1 MRSPVPAVGA
11 FLSLFLGFGVADL
24 TGVRW
29 LGGIVLLIIGVISG
43 FYLLRLAG
51 LGRALVFAVAVVI
64 GFIVS
69 HPLGSILGAYGS
81 LSAISLIVAVIIYSI
96 TPRQVA
102 A

>member
-24 TGVRW
+24 TGIRW
-29 LGGIVLLIIGVISG
+29 LGGLVLLIIGVISG
-43 FYLLRLAG
+43 FYLFRLAG
-51 LGRALVFAVAVVI
+51 LGRVLVFAVAVVI
-64 GFIVS
+64 GFMVS
-69 HPLGSILGAYGS
+69 YPLGSILGAYGS
-81 LSAISLIVAVIIYSI
+81 LSAISLLVAVFIYSI